1 LQYGESEDFAR
12 LKSPNDFMPR
22 NGTKKSLDRAQD
34 IYLTAAQLFVEKGL
48 DSTSVAD
55 IADALNI
62 TKAGLYYYFESKQ
75 ELLYRVVLL
84 GLDSVRDEVLNP
96 AREIKDAEERLKFI
110 IFNHARLAA
119 EGNHAVIIVSHE
131 MNSLSFTQR
140 EAMLKRRREYF
151 EFVRN
156 TLVQLK
162 KDGKLYDIDITTATF
177 TLFGMILW
185 LPRWFRPNGK
195 LSVEKVCR
203 DVCDM
208 ALKGLLRN

>member
-1 LQYGESEDFAR
+1 
-12 LKSPNDFMPR
+12 MPR

-34 IYLTAAQLFVEKGL
+34 IYLAAAQLFVEKGL

-55 IADALNI
+55 IADALNM

-75 ELLYRVVLL
+75 ELLYRIVLL
-84 GLDSVRDEVLNP
+84 GLDSVKEEVLDP
-96 AREIKDAEERLKFI
+96 AREIKDAEERLRFI
-110 IFNHARLAA
+110 ILNHARLAA

-156 TLVQLK
+156 TLVELK
-162 KDGKLYDIDITTATF
+162 KDKKLYDIDITTATF
-177 TLFGMILW
+177 TLLGMILW

-195 LSVEKVCR
+195 LTVKQVCE